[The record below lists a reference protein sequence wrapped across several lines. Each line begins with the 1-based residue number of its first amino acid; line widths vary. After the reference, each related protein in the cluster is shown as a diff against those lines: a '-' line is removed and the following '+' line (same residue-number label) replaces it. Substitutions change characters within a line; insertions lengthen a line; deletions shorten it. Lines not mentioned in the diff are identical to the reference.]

1 MINLKLK
8 DGTILENLAVNGSN
22 YISKNKIDESLLT
35 DLNLSEVTEINLDTK
50 EQVRIL
56 DLHFV
61 QQVSYDGEES
71 WALAFAQI
79 SELDKLKAKLAATE
93 EAVQDLILASLGGEK
108 DA

>member
-22 YISKNKIDESLLT
+22 YISKNKIDEGLLT
-35 DLNLSEVTEINLDTK
+35 DLNLSEVTEINLNTK
-50 EQVRIL
+50 EQIRIL

-61 QQVSYDGEES
+61 QQISYDSEES
-71 WALAFAQI
+71 WALAFTQI
-79 SELDKLKAKLAATE
+79 SELDKLKEKLAATE
-93 EAVQDLILASLGGEK
+93 EAVQDLIISSLVGEK